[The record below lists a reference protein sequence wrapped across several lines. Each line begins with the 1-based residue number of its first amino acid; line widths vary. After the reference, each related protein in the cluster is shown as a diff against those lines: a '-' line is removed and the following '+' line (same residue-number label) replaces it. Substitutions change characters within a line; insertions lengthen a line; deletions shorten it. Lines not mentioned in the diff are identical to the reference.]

1 MPKRSRTNSTRI
13 LYAAVIVGVLFVV
26 YITLALETIDEKQN
40 NNFPVPSRFQVDEVH
55 GGVQRDREVRIN
67 ALHETPGRQYDD
79 RIPKVIWHK
88 KETLC
93 KTNAIVILAQKKHST
108 YNRDSYGLLVKA
120 LDLLF
125 TNYLLIDKHYENVDI
140 FIFHTGEFSKKDLTT
155 LEQRHPEETWGT
167 MRLVNIGNTLYWE
180 VPAHLLYD
188 NRRKWNPPPSEYS
201 IGYRNMCRWYTL
213 KLWDYFDYLNRHY
226 GCEYRYIMRMD
237 EDSFLQSP
245 IAYDLFDYMVGNNF
259 LYGFRMCSYELLQL
273 KRVWLNYVGRHSWLK
288 YLTDEQV
295 PLRVGNFQS
304 LCGMYNNWAIADLTF
319 FLSPKVQHFFQWV
332 DLEGVMYRERI
343 GDLLLHSAAVY
354 AFAPANQVV
363 RFLDFS
369 YEHFSRHHK
378 GVGAGCP
385 FWGAY
390 QAGYNDAN
398 GTSAVRAFAKRE
410 MEDNDI
416 CVALD
421 DPIRPRLGR
430 LSEEFLQPDYY
441 QTNIPD
447 AVKGNLK
454 LWQFSAGLVETASAR
469 MKEYRQVIK

>member
-1 MPKRSRTNSTRI
+1 MPKHSRANITRL
-13 LYAAVIVGVLFVV
+13 LYAALIVGLFFVV
-26 YITLALETIDEKQN
+26 YINLSLETVDKKQN
-40 NNFPVPSRFQVDEVH
+40 NIFPVPSRLQVDEVH
-55 GGVQRDREVRIN
+55 VDGHHGGEVKVTV
-67 ALHETPGRQYDD
+67 LHETPERQYDD
-79 RIPKVIWHK
+79 RIPKVIWNMK
-88 KETLC
+88 KRPC

-125 TNYLLIDKHYENVDI
+125 KNYLLIGKHYENVDI
-140 FIFHTGEFSKKDLTT
+140 FIFHTGEFGKRDLKT
-155 LEQRHPEETWGT
+155 LEQRYPEETLGI

-180 VPAHLLYD
+180 VPAHLQND

-213 KLWDYFDYLNRHY
+213 KLWDYFDYLNRHN
-226 GCEYRYIMRMD
+226 GCKYRYIMRMD

-245 IAYDLFDYMVGNNF
+245 VGYDLFDYMGGKNF

-273 KRVWLNYVGRHSWLK
+273 KQVWLNYVGQHNWLE
-288 YLTDEQV
+288 YLTDQRI

-304 LCGMYNNWAIADLTF
+304 LCGMYNNWAIADLNF

-354 AFAPANQVV
+354 AFAPPNQVV

-398 GTSAVRAFAKRE
+398 GTNAVRAFAKQE
-410 MEDNDI
+410 MEENDV
-416 CVALD
+416 CVALN

-430 LSEEFLQPDYY
+430 LSEECLQPDHY

-447 AVKGNLK
+447 TMKGKLK
-454 LWQFSAGLVETASAR
+454 LWQFSAGLAEIASAR
-469 MKEYRQVIK
+469 MKEYRQVSK